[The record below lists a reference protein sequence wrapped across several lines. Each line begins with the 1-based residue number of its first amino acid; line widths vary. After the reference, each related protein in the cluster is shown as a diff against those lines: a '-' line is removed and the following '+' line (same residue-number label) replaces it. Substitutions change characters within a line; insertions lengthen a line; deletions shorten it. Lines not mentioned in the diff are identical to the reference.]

1 MVSYSMSYCNCPQA
15 NLRAP
20 KNENTKSTLCI
31 YMEKSSLT
39 PVTPSIFFSGDR
51 FEASSLAS
59 VSEWSL
65 FGWAGGAVEDILPG
79 SEWEPED
86 TNLKVATQLSTPD
99 FIVYF
104 NSKWDH
110 KWKNYLHVILW
121 LRPWTHQETISWI
134 KWVVGSS
141 SHKIAYNPLF
151 WDRWR
156 RPLLA
161 IRKKCMFNTLFRH
174 GGSIHTLCI
183 IKGKE
188 KCQILGC
195 LVSKLAERVDCLV
208 CLA

>member
-39 PVTPSIFFSGDR
+39 LVTPSIGFSGDR
-51 FEASSLAS
+51 FEASILAS
-59 VSEWSL
+59 VSEWSV

-110 KWKNYLHVILW
+110 NLKNDHHVILW
-121 LRPWTHQETISWI
+121 LRPSTHQETVSWI

-141 SHKIAYNPLF
+141 SHTIAYNPLF
-151 WDRWR
+151 GTGGVAPFWPLEKNACLTHFSDTVAPSILYALSKGR
-156 RPLLA
+156 RNA
-161 IRKKCMFNTLFRH
+161 KYKAVWSQNWQ
-174 GGSIHTLCI
+174 
-183 IKGKE
+183 K
-188 KCQILGC
+188 
-195 LVSKLAERVDCLV
+195 RVDCLV